1 MASKNYKATE
11 TPSVS
16 SRDNQKLT
24 YTPSNGRLT
33 IERGNSVDLGL
44 SGFGGNEYP
53 IDFRRYPNDVTIMNE
68 KDRKSII
75 RNILSIAR
83 FTLIQGSN
91 SENTTTEGQKFT
103 NNSFDLDFIDTIVHK
118 IKEGL
123 YLDLVISGHYVDDN
137 SYKYTYIPY
146 IRVENISSSQEVI
159 YSTYKMKIN
168 SSYEYEVTAPYK
180 GVNFTIKLRN
190 ISLRMVNYFKD
201 NVRKYPR

>member
-1 MASKNYKATE
+1 MASKSYKVTE

-44 SGFGGNEYP
+44 SGFGGNEYL

-68 KDRKSII
+68 KDRKSIL

-91 SENTTTEGQKFT
+91 SENTTAEGQKFT
-103 NNSFDLDFIDTIVHK
+103 NNSFDLDFTDTIVHK

-180 GVNFTIKLRN
+180 GVNVTIKLRN